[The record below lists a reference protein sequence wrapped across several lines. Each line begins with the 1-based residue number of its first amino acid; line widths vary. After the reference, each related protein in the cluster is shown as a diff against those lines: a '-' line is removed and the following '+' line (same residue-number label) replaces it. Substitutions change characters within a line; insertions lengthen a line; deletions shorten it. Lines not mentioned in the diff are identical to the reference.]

1 MPDESVQIYPNDE
14 FNRTLVSRVHPPDW
28 ENPIPA
34 DKYNLVVIGA
44 GTAGLVAA
52 AGAAGLGAK
61 VALVEK
67 HFLGGDCLNYGCV
80 PSKSLIAAA
89 KAAAS
94 ATRTRMPGVTP
105 GNVTID
111 FPEIM
116 RRLRE
121 VRSRIAEH
129 DSAERFAE
137 LGIDVFFGGG
147 KFVSPNTVEV
157 DGTTLRF
164 AKAVV
169 ATGGR
174 PSAPPIEGLNDAGYL
189 TNLSVFD
196 LTELPPR
203 MAFVGAGP
211 IGCELAQAFARFGSE
226 VTIIER
232 SRVLPRD
239 DEDAASLVEQSLIED
254 GVSVVC
260 GSVVKQ
266 VRSKSTTKEIVVE
279 CRGETK
285 SIVVDEIFI
294 GTGRIPNVEGLG
306 LEEAGIEFGAHGI
319 LVDDRLRTT
328 NKRVY
333 AAGDVC
339 LEHKFTH
346 AADAAARLV
355 IRNALFF
362 GRAKVSSLV
371 VPWSTYTDP
380 ELARVGLSERDAEK
394 LGVEYDCHRRE
405 YSDVDRAI
413 AEGDEGGFVK
423 VLTNRGGDKILGAT
437 IVAPHAGDMISEIT
451 LAMQSG
457 IGLGKISSVIH
468 PYPTRAEAI
477 RQTADIYMRT
487 KLTPRLKKVFSA
499 FLKMR
504 R

>member
-1 MPDESVQIYPNDE
+1 MPDESVLIYPDDE
-14 FNRTLVSRVHPPDW
+14 LNRTLVSRVHPPDW
-28 ENPIPA
+28 ENPVPA

-94 ATRTRMPGVTP
+94 ATRNRMPGVTP

-116 RRLRE
+116 RRLRD

-147 KFVSPNTVEV
+147 KFVSPNTVDV
-157 DGTTLRF
+157 DGTTLHF

-174 PSAPPIEGLNDAGYL
+174 PSTPPIEGLDDTGYL

-266 VRSKSTTKEIVVE
+266 VRSTSTAKEIVVE

-319 LVDDRLRTT
+319 LVDDRLQTT
-328 NKRVY
+328 NKRVF

-371 VPWSTYTDP
+371 IPWSTYTDP
-380 ELARVGLSERDAEK
+380 ELARVGLSERDAEQ

-423 VLTNRGGDKILGAT
+423 VLTSRGGDKILGAT